1 MDYPTNLPLSA
12 ASVNISDG
20 EFSPFYDIIWS
31 IKYEIIN
38 WSKTD
43 EYGLCFFLQD
53 SSSNIKYGGIGI
65 DLGYSG
71 APVNGTSVEKA
82 VGLQGGKLG
91 IGLDTRGV
99 FAAKTAW
106 PGGLERDGLVTGLQK
121 NAITVRGSES
131 SGFTFLDLHEKIEA
145 FDLLS
150 DGIKTLRARLGNFG
164 RTIYIDYRG
173 PGDTDYQQVLA
184 KDVDLSLSEGDRLTP
199 GVSFVKHLT
208 KQTSNLNI
216 KVHSFHIEG
225 KDNDPD
231 KQVRYPE
238 PLVPQT
244 EVQPYAGSEL
254 VIKPDIEI
262 VPVAPVK
269 NIVMCNPPTQSQI
282 LISKTALQNAPELGD
297 IIDYTITIT
306 NQGEFELSNIVVFDT
321 IPTVER
327 LNITGEGDLFSG
339 NQTLSAGET
348 KTVAYKYQTSAKD
361 GTQIENTA
369 TVTTNTGLVVTD
381 TAITTLGGFV
391 DLVINKE
398 EISTGPYKVS
408 DSVLYKVTV
417 ENPNNVEIADVR
429 VVDTLQD
436 DPNFNIEINTDNLL
450 NNTTTLSPGDSA
462 SATYSYTITN
472 TSPIINNAYVESV
485 IGKTYIDDPIVISD
499 IEGLA
504 SLRLNRVEKSTGL
517 TTLGGVE
524 LGVYGLDTVVEYEV
538 EVYNPNERAT
548 ISNIVL
554 SDSLS
559 ADNPD
564 GFEIVSGD
572 SLFTGTDIGPDT
584 ALSATYRSTIN
595 TNTSDGIESILRV
608 DWPTRQ
614 SSKSIVRIDTVQK
627 GCVNVSLVSEASN
640 YTASTEHWALFRTF
654 NPNTPF
660 YILLDEPNNIDN
672 INIPTEFENDTNAEV
687 VIIPKDPKESNWFN
701 ILNLES
707 YGPDTRI
714 LFWYEES
721 SSFDGMA
728 THTTALTALTAA
740 IEDYSMVY
748 TLSSGDTQDYFLWHS
763 TPSLSCTF

>member
-53 SSSNIKYGGIGI
+53 SSSDIKYGGIGI

-71 APVNGTSVEKA
+71 APLGGTTVEKA

-99 FAAKTAW
+99 FAAKTVW
-106 PGGLERDGLVTGLQK
+106 PGGLERDGLTTGLQK

-150 DGIKTLRARLGNFG
+150 DGIKTLRVRLGNFG

-173 PGDTDYQQVLA
+173 PGDTEYEQVLV
-184 KDVDLSLSEGDRLTP
+184 KDVDLSLNEGDRLTP

-216 KVHSFHIEG
+216 KVHSFHVEG
-225 KDNDPD
+225 KSIDPD

-244 EVQPYAGSEL
+244 EVRPYTGSEL

-269 NIVMCNPPTQSQI
+269 NIIMCNPPAQSQI

-297 IIDYTITIT
+297 IIDYTINIT
-306 NQGEFELSNIVVFDT
+306 NQGEFELTNIVIFDT
-321 IPTVER
+321 IPVAER
-327 LNITGEGDLFSG
+327 LNITGEGDLFTGS
-339 NQTLSAGET
+339 QTLAAGET

-361 GTQIENTA
+361 GTQIESTA
-369 TVTTNTGLVVTD
+369 TVTTNTGLIVTD
-381 TAITTLGGFV
+381 TAITTLGGFT
-391 DLVINKE
+391 DLVIRKE
-398 EISTGPYKVS
+398 EITSGPYKVGQ
-408 DSVLYKVTV
+408 SVRYKVTV
-417 ENPNNVEIADVR
+417 ENPNNVEITGVR
-429 VVDTLQD
+429 IVDTLQD
-436 DPNFNIEINTDNLL
+436 DPNFILEVDNDNLTT
-450 NNTTTLSPGDSA
+450 NTTLTPGA
-462 SATYSYTITN
+462 SAYATYTYFITN
-472 TSPIINNAYVESV
+472 SSPIINNVYVESV
-485 IGKTYIDDPIVISD
+485 IGKTYIDNPIVIND

-504 SLRLNRVEKSTGL
+504 TLRLTREEKSIGL
-517 TTLGGVE
+517 TTLKGVE
-524 LGVYGLDTVVEYEV
+524 LGVYGLGTEIEYTV
-538 EVYNPNERAT
+538 EVYNPNEVAT
-548 ISNIVL
+548 ISSIVL
-554 SDSLS
+554 SDTLS

-564 GFEIVSGD
+564 GFSIVDDPG
-572 SLFTGTDIGPDT
+572 SLFTGTDIGPET
-584 ALSATYRSTIN
+584 ALSATYIATIN
-595 TNTSDGIESILRV
+595 SNTSDGIESLLRV
-608 DWPTRQ
+608 DWPTNQ
-614 SSKSIVRIDTVQK
+614 STKNLTRIDTVQR
-627 GCVNVSLVSEASN
+627 GCINVSLVSQASN
-640 YTASTEHWALFRTF
+640 YTSSTENWSLFRAL

-660 YILLDEPNNIDN
+660 YILLDEPGNIDD
-672 INIPTEFENDTNAEV
+672 INIPTEFENDTKAEV
-687 VIIPKDPKESNWFN
+687 IVIPKDPKESNWFN
-701 ILNLES
+701 ILNLTS
-707 YGPDTRI
+707 YGPGTRI
-714 LFWYEES
+714 LLWHEES
-721 SSFDGMA
+721 SSFNGVA

-748 TLSSGDTQDYFLWHS
+748 TLSSGDTQEYFLWHT

>member
-53 SSSNIKYGGIGI
+53 SSSDIKYGGIGI

-71 APVNGTSVEKA
+71 APLGGTTVEKA

-99 FAAKTAW
+99 FAAKTVW

-225 KDNDPD
+225 KDSDPD

-244 EVQPYAGSEL
+244 EVRPYAGSEL

-269 NIVMCNPPTQSQI
+269 NIIMCNPPAESQI

-297 IIDYTITIT
+297 IIDYTISIT

-327 LNITGEGDLFSG
+327 LNISGEGDLFTG
-339 NQTLSAGET
+339 NQTLTAGET
-348 KTVAYKYQTSAKD
+348 KTVAYRYQTSAKD

-391 DLVINKE
+391 ELIVNKE
-398 EISTGPYKVS
+398 EISTGPYKVGE
-408 DSVLYKVTV
+408 SVRYTVTV
-417 ENPNNVEIADVR
+417 ENPNNVDIADVR
-429 VVDTLQD
+429 IVDTLQD
-436 DPNFNIEINTDNLL
+436 NPNFFLEVDNDNLTT
-450 NNTTTLSPGDSA
+450 NTTLTPGA
-462 SATYSYTITN
+462 SAYVTYTYLITDS
-472 TSPIINNAYVESV
+472 SPIINNVYVESV
-485 IGKTYIDDPIVISD
+485 IGKTYIDDPIVISE

-504 SLRLNRVEKSTGL
+504 SLRLNRVEQSTGL

-524 LGVYGLDTVVEYEV
+524 LGVYGLDTMIEYEV
-538 EVYNPNERAT
+538 EVYNPNERAI
-548 ISNIVL
+548 ISDIVL

-559 ADNPD
+559 ADNPA
-564 GFEIVSGD
+564 GFEILEDVN
-572 SLFTGTDIGPDT
+572 SLFTGTDIGPGA
-584 ALSATYRSTIN
+584 ALSARYRSTIN

-614 SSKSIVRIDTVQK
+614 SSKSIVRIDTVQR
-627 GCVNVSLVSEASN
+627 GCVNVSLVSQASN
-640 YTASTEHWALFRTF
+640 YTNSTENWALFRTF

-660 YILLDEPNNIDN
+660 YILLDEPENIDN

-687 VIIPKDPKESNWFN
+687 VIIPKDPKESDWFS
-701 ILNLES
+701 ILNLER
-707 YGPDTRI
+707 YGPETRI

-721 SSFDGMA
+721 SSFDGVA

-748 TLSSGDTQDYFLWHS
+748 TLSSDDTQEYFLWHA